1 MLWNVKEVADYLS
14 ISISMVY
21 KLVSNFELQSIRVGG
36 CIRFSPEVVEGF
48 IRNNTK
54 KTDNDLKNIQK
65 SDFNPGFQSRYI
77 MF

>member
-1 MLWNVKEVADYLS
+1 MLWNVKQVAEYLS

-21 KLVSNFELQSIRVGG
+21 KLADNFELQSIRVGG
-36 CIRFSPEVVEGF
+36 CVRFSPEAVEGF

-54 KTDNDLKNIQK
+54 KTDNNLKNPPK
-65 SDFNPGFQSRYI
+65 SYFDPGFQSQYI